1 MAADRYTP
9 ETLAPHLSFLCVPRH
24 PAHLATR
31 SHHATGVTGCPGDR
45 VCGCPSH
52 PAVKT

>member
-1 MAADRYTP
+1 MAADRYTRRP
-9 ETLAPHLSFLCVPRH
+9 WPHTLSFLCVPRH
-24 PAHLATR
+24 SAHLATR
-31 SHHATGVTGCPGDR
+31 SHRATGVTGCPGDR